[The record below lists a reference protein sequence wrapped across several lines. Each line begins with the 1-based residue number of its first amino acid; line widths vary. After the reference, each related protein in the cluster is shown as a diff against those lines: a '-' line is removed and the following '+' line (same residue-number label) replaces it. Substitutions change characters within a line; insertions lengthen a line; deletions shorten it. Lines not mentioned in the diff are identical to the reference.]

1 MTTNTTHA
9 ADLAGNQSALGTAVL
24 DSTDG
29 KTEALVLAEQLMA
42 NTAATLEPVTLGDA
56 TFVKL
61 PPGYSLENV
70 TAQLEKASPHRNRHQ
85 GTVVLGDVD
94 SLLMYCEDQDAQAFG
109 YIYADPERMTITA
122 VFNDQRD
129 PDYPG
134 WRDHRASF
142 TATTTP
148 EMKKWL
154 ANDKKQMGQ
163 TEFAEYLE
171 DNFADLAGA
180 DAQTLLNV
188 ATTIQAT
195 TGINFASA
203 RRLQDGQTQLTYN
216 EVIDAKAGADGALK
230 IPQTFA
236 LGLRIFKNGDAYKL
250 TARLKYRLHSG
261 SVKFWYELD
270 RPERA
275 IEDAFAGYVATVRER
290 SGYRVLIGMAG

>member
-1 MTTNTTHA
+1 MNMTSTHPNA
-9 ADLAGNQSALGTAVL
+9 SPLGT
-24 DSTDG
+24 STLTG
-29 KTEALVLAEQLMA
+29 TGTKPEAMALAEQLMA
-42 NTAATLEPVTLGDA
+42 NTAATLKPVTIDEA
-56 TFVKL
+56 TFVTL
-61 PPGYSLENV
+61 PPGYSLENI
-70 TAQLEKASPHRNRHQ
+70 TAQLEKANTNRNRAQ
-85 GTVVLGDVD
+85 GTAVLGDVD
-94 SLLMYCEDQDAQAFG
+94 SLLAYCDDQQMQDSG
-109 YIYADPERMTITA
+109 YIYADPDRLTITA
-122 VFNDQRD
+122 VFNDQRN
-129 PDYPG
+129 PSVPG

-142 TATTTP
+142 SATTTP

-163 TEFAEYLE
+163 TEFAEFLE

-216 EVIDAKAGADGALK
+216 EVVDAKAGADGALK

-275 IEDAFAGYVATVRER
+275 VEDAFAGYVAAVREK
-290 SGYRVLIGMAG
+290 SGYRVLIGMA

>member
-1 MTTNTTHA
+1 MNMTSSNPNA
-9 ADLAGNQSALGTAVL
+9 SPLGT
-24 DSTDG
+24 STLTG
-29 KTEALVLAEQLMA
+29 TGTKPEAMALAEQLMA
-42 NTAATLEPVTLGDA
+42 NTAATLKPVTIDEA
-56 TFVKL
+56 TFVTL
-61 PPGYSLENV
+61 PPGYSLENI
-70 TAQLEKASPHRNRHQ
+70 TAQLEKANPNRNRAQ
-85 GTVVLGDVD
+85 GTAVLGDVD
-94 SLLMYCEDQDAQAFG
+94 SLLAYCDDQQMQDSG
-109 YIYADPERMTITA
+109 YIYADPDRLTITA
-122 VFNDQRD
+122 VFNDQRN
-129 PDYPG
+129 PSVPG

-142 TATTTP
+142 SATTTP

-163 TEFAEYLE
+163 TEFAEFLE

-216 EVIDAKAGADGALK
+216 EVVDAKAGADGALK

-275 IEDAFAGYVATVRER
+275 VEDAFAGYVAAVREK

>member
-1 MTTNTTHA
+1 MTSTHPNA
-9 ADLAGNQSALGTAVL
+9 SPLGT
-24 DSTDG
+24 STLTG
-29 KTEALVLAEQLMA
+29 TGTKPEAIVLAEQLMA
-42 NTAATLEPVTLGDA
+42 NTAATLQPITIDYA
-56 TFVKL
+56 TFVTT
-61 PPGYSLENV
+61 PPGYTVENI
-70 TAQLEKASPHRNRHQ
+70 TKQLEEAGPTRLRAK

-94 SLLMYCEDQDAQAFG
+94 SLLAYCDDQQMQDSG
-109 YIYADPERMTITA
+109 YIYADPERLTITA
-122 VFNDQRD
+122 VFNDQRN
-129 PDYPG
+129 PSVPG

-142 TATTTP
+142 SATTTP

-163 TEFAEYLE
+163 TEFAEFLE

-216 EVIDAKAGADGALK
+216 EVVDAKAGADGALK

-275 IEDAFAGYVATVRER
+275 VEDAFAGYVATVREK

>member
-1 MTTNTTHA
+1 MTEKTTNN
-9 ADLAGNQSALGTAVL
+9 ADNLADNQSALGTAVL
-24 DSTDG
+24 ESTEG
-29 KTEALVLAEQLMA
+29 KPEALVLAEQLLA
-42 NTAATLEPVTLGDA
+42 NTAATLAPLCIADA

-70 TAQLEKASPHRNRHQ
+70 TSALEKAHPHRTRPQ
-85 GTVVLGDVD
+85 GTTLLGDVA
-94 SLLMYCEDQDAQAFG
+94 SLLAYCEDMKAQGNA
-109 YIYADPERMTITA
+109 YIYADPERTTITA

-129 PDYPG
+129 PTWPG

-148 EMKKWL
+148 ELKKWL
-154 ANDKKQMGQ
+154 QNDKKQMGQ
-163 TEFAEYLE
+163 TEFAEFLE

-195 TGINFASA
+195 TGISFASA

-216 EVIDAKAGADGALK
+216 EVVDAKAGADGALK

-275 IEDAFAGYVATVRER
+275 IEDAFAGYVATVREK
-290 SGYRVLIGMAG
+290 SGYRVLIGMA

>member
-1 MTTNTTHA
+1 MTSTHPNA
-9 ADLAGNQSALGTAVL
+9 SPLGT
-24 DSTDG
+24 STLTG
-29 KTEALVLAEQLMA
+29 TGTKPEAMALAEQLMA
-42 NTAATLEPVTLGDA
+42 NTAATLKPVTIDEA
-56 TFVKL
+56 TFVTL
-61 PPGYSLENV
+61 PPGYSLENI
-70 TAQLEKASPHRNRHQ
+70 TAQLEKANTNRNRAQ
-85 GTVVLGDVD
+85 GTAVLGDVD
-94 SLLMYCEDQDAQAFG
+94 SLLAYCDDQQMQDSG
-109 YIYADPERMTITA
+109 YIYADPDRLTITA
-122 VFNDQRD
+122 VFNDQRN
-129 PDYPG
+129 PSVPG

-142 TATTTP
+142 SATTTP

-163 TEFAEYLE
+163 TEFAEFLE

-216 EVIDAKAGADGALK
+216 EVVDAKAGADGALK

-275 IEDAFAGYVATVRER
+275 VEDAFAGYVAAVREK
-290 SGYRVLIGMAG
+290 SGYRVLIGMA

>member
-1 MTTNTTHA
+1 MTSTHPNA
-9 ADLAGNQSALGTAVL
+9 SPLGT
-24 DSTDG
+24 STLTG
-29 KTEALVLAEQLMA
+29 TGTKPEAIVLAEQLMA
-42 NTAATLEPVTLGDA
+42 NTAATLQPITIDYA
-56 TFVKL
+56 TFVTT
-61 PPGYSLENV
+61 PPGYTVENI
-70 TAQLEKASPHRNRHQ
+70 TKQLEEAGPTRLRAK

-94 SLLMYCEDQDAQAFG
+94 SLLAYCDDQQMQDSG
-109 YIYADPERMTITA
+109 YIYADPERLTITA
-122 VFNDQRD
+122 VFNDQRN
-129 PDYPG
+129 PSVPG

-142 TATTTP
+142 SATTTP

-216 EVIDAKAGADGALK
+216 EVVDAKAGADGALK

-275 IEDAFAGYVATVRER
+275 VEDAFAGYVATVREK